1 MIRAK
6 EELVRKTAAKPTVIA
21 YDGDTLRGSSITKAV
36 GPEARYDVVYVLPPP
51 PGWTAEDV
59 SRLGLGA
66 VAESPSFLFLW
77 SGSSCEEVERG
88 RALLR
93 GWGFRRAE
101 DICWIKTNKG
111 GSAKLPERKE
121 MGSDGSEKESSEK
134 KKRGDALEGTSPPGE
149 FLVRT
154 VEHCIVGI
162 KGTVVRA
169 SDTHIVDA
177 NVDTDVIVSEER
189 PTEEMYRRIEHF
201 CIRQRRLVLFE
212 AGEGRPGW
220 ITVKCTTTRKQ

>member
-6 EELVRKTAAKPTVIA
+6 EELVHKSAAEPKVILC
-21 YDGDTLRGSSITKAV
+21 GNGTTLRGCSITKAV
-36 GPEARYDVVYVLPPP
+36 GAEARYDVVYVLPPP
-51 PGWTAEDV
+51 PGWTADDV

-88 RALLR
+88 RILLR
-93 GWGFRRAE
+93 EWGFRRAE

-111 GSAKLPERKE
+111 GP
-121 MGSDGSEKESSEK
+121 DEK
-134 KKRGDALEGTSPPGE
+134 KDARPPGE

-154 VEHCIVGI
+154 VEHCLVGI
-162 KGTVVRA
+162 KGTVIRD

-201 CIRQRRLVLFE
+201 CIRPRRLVLFE
-212 AGEGRPGW
+212 TGKGRPGW
-220 ITVKCTTTRKQ
+220 VTIKCVCK